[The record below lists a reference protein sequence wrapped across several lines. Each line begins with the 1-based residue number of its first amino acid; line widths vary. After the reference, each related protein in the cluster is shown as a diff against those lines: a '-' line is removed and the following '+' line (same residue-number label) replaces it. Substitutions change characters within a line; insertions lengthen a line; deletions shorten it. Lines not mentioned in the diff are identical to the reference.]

1 MLEAITGV
9 FQQTLLL
16 ALEAAP
22 WILAGLI
29 ATALFKA
36 FVNPQH
42 VVSALGEPGFRSAW
56 RAALF
61 GAPLPMCSCGVL
73 PAAFALHRG
82 GASKGATASF
92 MVSVPETNPEAV
104 VVSWGMLGPAL
115 AIIRPVTAIIAAI
128 TTGVLVDRF
137 AGATHAAPRDP
148 DKADDSACCD
158 HDHAHDHG
166 HAHDHAHHHAHG
178 HAHGHDCCGDDH
190 SHAGHDH
197 HHAHTPDTLPPAG
210 ERIREGLLYAFTE
223 VIDGIAKWIVI
234 GLLVAGIITAL
245 LPANFLGSLGSGPIA
260 ILVALL
266 VSIPVYVCA
275 SGSIPMGAAMLF
287 AGASPGVVLAFLLAG
302 PSTNIATMGAV
313 RREMGARVMWIYTG
327 TIAATAFIGGMA
339 VDALWPL
346 IATIPDAV
354 HAHVDVGQDSH
365 SHSWIPLW
373 MMWGSLIILAAASIK
388 PVRRA
393 IIRPLTGKS
402 ASAT

>member
-1 MLEAITGV
+1 MLDAIVGV
-9 FQQTLLL
+9 LQQTLAL

-29 ATALFKA
+29 ATAFFKA
-36 FVNPQH
+36 FVNPDR
-42 VVSALGEPGFRSAW
+42 VVSALGRPGFRSAW

-92 MVSVPETNPEAV
+92 LVSVPETNPESV

-115 AIIRPVTAIIAAI
+115 AVIRPVTALIAAI

-137 AGATHAAPRDP
+137 AGAAPVTKAPKP
-148 DKADDSACCD
+148 DADGACCD
-158 HDHAHDHG
+158 HDHDHG
-166 HAHDHAHHHAHG
+166 HAHDHHHSHNHSHDHG
-178 HAHGHDCCGDDH
+178 HTH
-190 SHAGHDH
+190 S
-197 HHAHTPDTLPPAG
+197 PAPSRG
-210 ERIREGLLYAFTE
+210 ERIRLGLLYAFTD
-223 VIDGIAKWIVI
+223 VVDDIARWIAI
-234 GLLVAGIITAL
+234 GLLVAGVITAL
-245 LPANFLGSLGSGPIA
+245 LPENFLGALGSGPIA
-260 ILVALL
+260 ILAAL
-266 VSIPVYVCA
+266 VISIPVYVCA

-339 VDALWPL
+339 VDAAWPL

-354 HAHVDVGQDSH
+354 HAHVHVGNEPH

-373 MMWGSLIILAAASIK
+373 MMWGSLVILVTASVK
-388 PVRRA
+388 PLRRQ
-393 IIRPLTGKS
+393 ILKRLKPLTPP
-402 ASAT
+402 AANAT

>member
-1 MLEAITGV
+1 MLDAITGV
-9 FQQTLLL
+9 LQQTLAL

-36 FVNPQH
+36 FVNPDR
-42 VVSALGEPGFRSAW
+42 VVSALGEPGFRSVW

-115 AIIRPVTAIIAAI
+115 AIIRPLTAIATAI

-137 AGATHAAPRDP
+137 AGATQAAPGAP
-148 DKADDSACCD
+148 SKAADSTCCD
-158 HDHAHDHG
+158 HDHGHDHTHDHAHAHAHGHDCCDDDHG
-166 HAHDHAHHHAHG
+166 HAHKHDDHAHHHAH
-178 HAHGHDCCGDDH
+178 A
-190 SHAGHDH
+190 A
-197 HHAHTPDTLPPAG
+197 APAAG

-223 VIDGIAKWIVI
+223 VIDGIAKWVVI
-234 GLLVAGIITAL
+234 GLVVAGIITAL
-245 LPANFLGSLGSGPIA
+245 LPENFLGSLGGGPIA
-260 ILVALL
+260 ILVALII
-266 VSIPVYVCA
+266 SIPIYVCA

-313 RREMGARVMWIYTG
+313 RREMGSRVMWIYTG
-327 TIAATAFIGGMA
+327 TIAATAFISGMA

-354 HAHVDVGQDSH
+354 HAHVHVGNDPH

-373 MMWGSLIILAAASIK
+373 MMWGSLIILAAAAIK

-393 IIRPLTGKS
+393 IIRPLTARS

>member
-1 MLEAITGV
+1 MLDAIVGV
-9 FQQTLLL
+9 LQQTLAL

-29 ATALFKA
+29 ATAFFKA
-36 FVNPQH
+36 FVNPDR
-42 VVSALGEPGFRSAW
+42 VVSALGRPGFRSAW

-92 MVSVPETNPEAV
+92 LVSVPETNPESV

-115 AIIRPVTAIIAAI
+115 AIIRPVTALIAAI

-137 AGATHAAPRDP
+137 AGAAPVTKAPKP
-148 DKADDSACCD
+148 DADGACCD
-158 HDHAHDHG
+158 HDHDHG
-166 HAHDHAHHHAHG
+166 HAHDHHHSHNHSHDHG
-178 HAHGHDCCGDDH
+178 HTH
-190 SHAGHDH
+190 S
-197 HHAHTPDTLPPAG
+197 PAPSRG
-210 ERIREGLLYAFTE
+210 ERIRLGLLYAFTD
-223 VIDGIAKWIVI
+223 VVDDIARWIAI
-234 GLLVAGIITAL
+234 GLLVAGVITAL
-245 LPANFLGSLGSGPIA
+245 LPENFLGSLGSGPIA
-260 ILVALL
+260 ILAAL
-266 VSIPVYVCA
+266 VISIPVYVCA

-339 VDALWPL
+339 VDAAWPL

-354 HAHVDVGQDSH
+354 HAHVHVGNEPH

-373 MMWGSLIILAAASIK
+373 MMWGSLVILVTASVK
-388 PVRRA
+388 PLRRQ
-393 IIRPLTGKS
+393 ILKRLKPLTPP
-402 ASAT
+402 AANAT